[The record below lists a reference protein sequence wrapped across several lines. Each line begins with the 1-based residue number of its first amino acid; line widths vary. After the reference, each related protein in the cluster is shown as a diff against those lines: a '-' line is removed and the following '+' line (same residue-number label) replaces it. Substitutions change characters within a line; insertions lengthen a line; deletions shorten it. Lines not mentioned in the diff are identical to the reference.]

1 MIDGGV
7 AATFSSVVACSLV
20 VASIS
25 CGACKKDDASTP
37 KNDGTKTTTTNPSAS
52 SSAVASANAS
62 ASALEIVGKRV
73 DVDVGEHG
81 FTPSEITVK
90 KDDPTTLVFTRTSN
104 STCAFEV
111 VFPELNLT
119 KDLPLNRPVAVVVPT
134 AESRTYAFQ
143 CGMGMYKSKVV
154 VQ

>member
-1 MIDGGV
+1 V
-7 AATFSSVVACSLV
+7 TRAFPTLALTFALAVAC
-20 VASIS
+20 
-25 CGACKKDDASTP
+25 GCKKDDTSAP
-37 KNDGTKTTTTNPSAS
+37 KGDPAKTTSATSAS
-52 SSAVASANAS
+52 SGGVAS
-62 ASALEIVGKRV
+62 ASAAPSAALEVVGRRV
-73 DVDVGEHG
+73 DIDVGEHG
-81 FTPSEITVK
+81 FSPSEITVK

-111 VFPELNLT
+111 VFPDLNLT

-134 AESRTYAFQ
+134 DESRTLAFQ